1 VVSDIEQGS
10 LLEVIDSHKS
20 DEIIAVLE
28 KQPQE
33 MRENV
38 REVSVDLWEGF
49 QKVIREV
56 FPNALIV
63 IDRFHVMKLV
73 NKAVNRIRLNR
84 EIKGLKNRVL
94 LLKNQQDLT
103 PEEQSDLEEIGQ
115 QSACLRIAY
124 ELKEELR
131 EIYEKSK
138 TVKEGMR
145 KMQKWVGYARIIL
158 GQVAETIKRH
168 LPEICNYFV
177 SRTTSG
183 VMEGLNTR
191 IKLIIRQSYGFK
203 TFPSLREKLLACLFK

>member
-1 VVSDIEQGS
+1 MVSDIEQGS

-33 MRENV
+33 
-38 REVSVDLWEGF
+38 
-49 QKVIREV
+49 
-56 FPNALIV
+56 
-63 IDRFHVMKLV
+63 
-73 NKAVNRIRLNR
+73 
-84 EIKGLKNRVL
+84 
-94 LLKNQQDLT
+94 
-103 PEEQSDLEEIGQ
+103 
-115 QSACLRIAY
+115 
-124 ELKEELR
+124 LR

-145 KMQKWVGYARIIL
+145 KIQKWLGYSRIVL
-158 GQVAETIKRH
+158 GQVAETIERH